1 VERWL
6 NLDTSVRFPAPP
18 PLKPVSK
25 KCPDVTVLNTYYTPP
40 PPDFWK
46 SFPSLRLPSHPA
58 SVINVQRLSAL
69 IKEHKQDLSLD
80 QILRAD
86 KVVKDLQEGSAVPFR
101 IPLPAARIPNN
112 SSVVEHGEEF
122 TDTLAW
128 WIRKGYVAG
137 PFGAPPLPG
146 FRTNA
151 MMAVSQK
158 NKIRIIMDLSSPKYA
173 SYNDAINDNDLEK
186 VSMSSARLFGYSV
199 RDCGNGARMWK
210 FDMVDAYKTVPAA
223 QHDLRLQGFSWLG
236 KYFVEL
242 KKVFGSKEAVSAF
255 DRLNNTLVTL
265 AALQAR
271 LPPHL
276 IHCTLDDVPIVTP
289 AHSPAG
295 PAFAEAYQGICSHV
309 GADLAPQC
317 PQLEKAFCDSTRGT
331 VLGIQFDTQSM
342 TWSISKDKR
351 ARILERIRGPILGHP
366 TSLLD
371 LQKLIGTLNVI
382 GQMCPFLRGF
392 RQPLHMLLVSFKD
405 DQDILLPVP
414 QEVRNDLHIW
424 ATAIGTAARGM
435 PIPRRPTPHL
445 PSAIFFASDASGAQF
460 NKQQGRFIP
469 IPYNGDRK
477 AVSINAIEEDDIW
490 FFASV
495 TFPRDFLLEK
505 RDAADHA
512 FGCKSSTLEAV
523 GLLLPFLCC
532 PTILIG
538 REVTLLTDNE
548 ALVFGWDKKRV
559 PHDNSAS
566 ILLRA
571 VHIISAFLGTSVEIR
586 HLPRMSTPSAEL
598 ADALTRST
606 TTKTCHLEAVS
617 RAPPATIPTQLTD
630 WFLDPREDWSLPITL
645 LRYVQYTFF

>member
-1 VERWL
+1 
-6 NLDTSVRFPAPP
+6 
-18 PLKPVSK
+18 
-25 KCPDVTVLNTYYTPP
+25 
-40 PPDFWK
+40 
-46 SFPSLRLPSHPA
+46 
-58 SVINVQRLSAL
+58 
-69 IKEHKQDLSLD
+69 
-80 QILRAD
+80 
-86 KVVKDLQEGSAVPFR
+86 
-101 IPLPAARIPNN
+101 
-112 SSVVEHGEEF
+112 
-122 TDTLAW
+122 
-128 WIRKGYVAG
+128 
-137 PFGAPPLPG
+137 
-146 FRTNA
+146 
-151 MMAVSQK
+151 
-158 NKIRIIMDLSSPKYA
+158 
-173 SYNDAINDNDLEK
+173 
-186 VSMSSARLFGYSV
+186 
-199 RDCGNGARMWK
+199 
-210 FDMVDAYKTVPAA
+210 
-223 QHDLRLQGFSWLG
+223 
-236 KYFVEL
+236 
-242 KKVFGSKEAVSAF
+242 
-255 DRLNNTLVTL
+255 
-265 AALQAR
+265 
-271 LPPHL
+271 
-276 IHCTLDDVPIVTP
+276 
-289 AHSPAG
+289 
-295 PAFAEAYQGICSHV
+295 
-309 GADLAPQC
+309 
-317 PQLEKAFCDSTRGT
+317 
-331 VLGIQFDTQSM
+331 
-342 TWSISKDKR
+342 
-351 ARILERIRGPILGHP
+351 
-366 TSLLD
+366 
-371 LQKLIGTLNVI
+371 
-382 GQMCPFLRGF
+382 MCPFLRGF

-571 VHIISAFLGTSVEIR
+571 LHIISAFLGTSVEIR

-598 ADALTRST
+598 ADAPTRST
-606 TTKTCHLEAVS
+606 TTQTCHLEAVS